1 VSIREGPGPHW
12 TASVGAGHCEPGRA
26 AGLEHWLTTIAPRR
40 VRRRTLE
47 SYEAAARKHLIPGAG
62 RHRIDRLRPEHLDQ
76 LHTAPLKRR
85 LLHHRLGAP
94 LPRIL
99 SRAPTV
105 AVQRGYVPRNV
116 ATLVA
121 RPAPERYR
129 HGAVE
134 GEVAHRGELRAG
146 CG

>member
-1 VSIREGPGPHW
+1 VSIREGPSPHW

-26 AGLEHWLTTIAPRR
+26 GGLEHWLTTIAPRR

-47 SYEAAARKHLIPGAG
+47 SYEAAVRKHLIPDAG

-76 LHTAPLKRR
+76 LYTAPLKRR
-85 LLHHRLGAP
+85 LLHRLGAP

-99 SRAPTV
+99 SRVLTV

-116 ATLVA
+116 ATLVDP
-121 RPAPERYR
+121 PAQRQSDIATVPSR
-129 HGAVE
+129 VK
-134 GEVAHRGELRAG
+134 
-146 CG
+146 